1 VMAGSLMRPLGGL
14 LADRIGGIR
23 MLNILFGIVAL
34 LTMGVAQLPALPFAV
49 ALFVAAMACLG
60 LGNGS
65 VFQLMPHR
73 YGKRVGVATGILGA
87 AGSFGGFFLPTLLG
101 WLKQVSGSY
110 ASGLAMLAALAVVAL
125 VILSVVQTEWV
136 GVWIGKHGRVKEVNA
151 V

>member
-1 VMAGSLMRPLGGL
+1 MG
-14 LADRIGGIR
+14 
-23 MLNILFGIVAL
+23 NKYILTTKFRCLRVKSEPVIVKIFS
-34 LTMGVAQLPALPFAV
+34 Q
-49 ALFVAAMACLG
+49 
-60 LGNGS
+60 
-65 VFQLMPHR
+65 
-73 YGKRVGVATGILGA
+73 GILGA

-101 WLKQVSGSY
+101 WLKQLSGSY